1 MKDLKRFIS
10 YYKPER
16 RLFFADLLAA
26 SIIAVLDL
34 LFPIITRTF
43 MKDFI
48 PNRNLQA
55 VLIWAGAMVV
65 LYVLRLTCQYFV
77 DYYGHV
83 VGVNIEYRMRKD
95 LFSHLQTL
103 DFRFFDDTKVGHLMS
118 RIVND
123 LRISPSWPTTGLRT
137 FSSPR

>member
-1 MKDLKRFIS
+1 M
-10 YYKPER
+10 
-16 RLFFADLLAA
+16 DLLAA

-48 PNRNLQA
+48 PTVISGCTAL
-55 VLIWAGAMVV
+55 AGALVV
-65 LYVLRLTCQYFV
+65 LYVLRLLASTC

-95 LFSHLQTL
+95 SFSHLQTL
-103 DFRFFDDTKVGHLMS
+103 DFRFSTIPWV
-118 RIVND
+118 
-123 LRISPSWPTTGLRT
+123 T
-137 FSSPR
+137 

>member
-48 PNRNLQA
+48 PNRNL
-55 VLIWAGAMVV
+55 
-65 LYVLRLTCQYFV
+65 R
-77 DYYGHV
+77 
-83 VGVNIEYRMRKD
+83 R
-95 LFSHLQTL
+95 
-103 DFRFFDDTKVGHLMS
+103 
-118 RIVND
+118 
-123 LRISPSWPTTGLRT
+123 
-137 FSSPR
+137 SSGQVRWSFCVCA